1 MTPLYL
7 GRTATFVLET
17 DGLTTRE
24 AEQRIEQLCE
34 AFEGR
39 KRYLIERWW
48 SAGNESLL
56 RGDRADRQGGHDE

>member
-7 GRTATFVLET
+7 GRTATFVLQT

-24 AEQRIEQLCE
+24 AEQRIEALCG
-34 AFEGR
+34 AFEAR
-39 KRYLIERWW
+39 KRYLIERWR
-48 SAGNESLL
+48 SAGHPSPW